1 MEKGCSLHD
10 AVSKRST
17 QRVQPD
23 KGQAMFIY
31 PREHHYQAVYLQ
43 QDMVLVQMAAM
54 QEAEQ
59 QDVELFLLMPNDEQ

>member
-1 MEKGCSLHD
+1 MNVIQYHAGDKALH
-10 AVSKRST
+10 VSSHG
-17 QRVQPD
+17 D